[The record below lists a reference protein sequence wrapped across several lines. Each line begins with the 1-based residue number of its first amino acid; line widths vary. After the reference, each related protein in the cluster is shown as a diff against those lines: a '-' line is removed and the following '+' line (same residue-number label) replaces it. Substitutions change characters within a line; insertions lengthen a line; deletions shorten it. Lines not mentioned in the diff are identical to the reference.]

1 MTQKNKL
8 LTLSSFNSQYL
19 KHIWRDGFQ
28 DKNPEW
34 TKWNA
39 PYFNDYYAYLFF
51 LSLNIVPLL
60 TIY

>member
-28 DKNPEW
+28 DENPEW

-39 PYFNDYYAYLFF
+39 PYFNDYHAYPSFSPF
-51 LSLNIVPLL
+51 
-60 TIY
+60 